1 MPKVNIGEHTYGIPQ
16 IKSWGNDGNVT
27 IGKYCSIA
35 DNVKIYCGGN
45 HRIDWVSTFPFPA
58 FDYFKEHKNISD
70 YCSSKG
76 DIIIGNDVWI
86 GNDVSILSGVNIG
99 DGAVIGANTVI
110 AKNIE
115 PYSVVVG
122 NPQRVVKKR
131 FTTEQIN
138 KLLEIKWWN
147 WSDEDVNRNVN
158 LLCSPNIDDFI
169 NNHILPNNK

>member
-1 MPKVNIGEHTYGIPQ
+1 MNTIGEHSYKIP
-16 IKSWGNDGNVT
+16 IVKNWGEDSKVI

-35 DNVKIYCGGN
+35 DNVKIYIGGN
-45 HRIDWVSTFPFPA
+45 HRTDWVSTFPFPKI
-58 FDYFKEHKNISD
+58 KEFPDWKHIKDVST
-70 YCSSKG
+70 SKG
-76 DIIIGNDVWI
+76 DVWIGNDVWI
-86 GNDVSILSGVNIG
+86 GDDVSILSGVKIG
-99 DGAVIGANTVI
+99 DGAVVGAKCTVS
-110 AKNIE
+110 KDIE

-138 KLLEIKWWN
+138 KLLAIKWWN
-147 WSDEDVNRNVN
+147 WSDEDVNRNVH